1 MRRPKVI
8 VIGGG
13 PSGGACA
20 LELSRGAR
28 FEVIVVDKS
37 VYPRVKVCGSGLSP
51 HALRM
56 LDHLGLRDRFAPR
69 HCAIEKMTLRGPDG
83 GELEFDAGIEA
94 WVVPRVELDHG
105 IVQAAVA
112 SGAQFS
118 EGTKVLS
125 LLRDAAGMVLGV
137 QTEDQQIE
145 ADLVVCADG
154 SPSRFSLDK
163 RPKTTI
169 HTLMGWWR
177 GTPWGDHSAQMVWDR
192 RLAGYYAWRFP
203 EPGGVVN
210 IGLTI
215 PEHAPEG
222 ERLKELFQALLDEY
236 WGEGLRGAEQI
247 GKWMGHPAVISRS
260 VGKVAE
266 SRALWVGEAA
276 RLVSPGTVEGISFAL
291 ESGITGGTLYR
302 RALRPAH
309 RALAA
314 RVRGLPR
321 ADRRERA
328 AEVLGRGGR
337 RAGGSLTAGP
347 LDRRTRGSRTIG
359 TLDQQHG
366 AGGVRRPTQVVLIPR
381 CSAAPT
387 CDGAALRGPT
397 LRRAR

>member
-1 MRRPKVI
+1 MRTRAVSITGTVPRMRRAKI
-8 VIGGG
+8 IIIGGG

-20 LELSRGAR
+20 LELSRSGR
-28 FEVIVVDKS
+28 FEVLVVDKS
-37 VYPRVKVCGSGLSP
+37 IYPRVKVCGSGLSP

-56 LDHLGLRDRFAPR
+56 LDHLDLRDRFSPQ
-69 HCAIEKMTLRGPDG
+69 HSAIRQVTVRGPDG

-94 WVVPRVELDHG
+94 WVVPRAELDHG

-112 SGAQFS
+112 HGAQFS
-118 EGTKVLS
+118 EDTKVLS
-125 LLRDAAGMVLGV
+125 LLRGSGGAVAGIQAEGK
-137 QTEDQQIE
+137 QFE

-177 GTPWGDHSAQMVWDR
+177 GTPWGEHTAHMIWDR

-222 ERLKELFQALLDEY
+222 RRLKELFQELLDEH
-236 WGEGLRGAEQI
+236 WGDGLRGAEQI

-260 VGKVAE
+260 VGTIAE

-276 RLVSPGTVEGISFAL
+276 RLVSPGTVEGISYAL
-291 ESGITGGTLYR
+291 ESGVTAAHWIADHFSLKAGLSPLACSGYR
-302 RALRPAH
+302 ARTAANVLPRFWAGAAAV
-309 RALAA
+309 RAA
-314 RVRGLPR
+314 RSAR
-321 ADRRERA
+321 ARII
-328 AEVLGRGGR
+328 AEHAVH
-337 RAGGSLTAGP
+337 S
-347 LDRRTRGSRTIG
+347 
-359 TLDQQHG
+359 G
-366 AGGVRRPTQVVLIPR
+366 AGRWINRITHAVFG
-381 CSAAPT
+381 
-387 CDGAALRGPT
+387 GPDNKPS
-397 LRRAR
+397 

>member
-20 LELSRGAR
+20 LELSRGGR
-28 FEVIVVDKS
+28 FEVLVVDKS

-51 HALRM
+51 HALQM

-69 HCAIEKMTLRGPDG
+69 HCAIEKMTIRGPDG

-112 SGAQFS
+112 AGAQFS
-118 EGTKVLS
+118 EDTKVLS
-125 LLRDAAGMVLGV
+125 LLRDAAGMVVGI
-137 QTEDQQIE
+137 QTEDKQLE
-145 ADLVVCADG
+145 ADFVVCADG

-236 WGEGLRGAEQI
+236 WGEGLRDAEQL

-266 SRALWVGEAA
+266 PRALWVGEAA
-276 RLVSPGTVEGISFAL
+276 RLVSPGTVEGISYAL
-291 ESGITGGTLYR
+291 ESGITAAHFIAEHFDPHAGLSRLACAGYR
-302 RALRPAH
+302 ARTAANVLPRFWAGAAAV
-309 RALAA
+309 RAA
-314 RVRGLPR
+314 RSPR
-321 ADRRERA
+321 ARA
-328 AEVLGRGGR
+328 IAEHAVHGRSGRWINSMAQAVFGG
-337 RAGGSLTAGP
+337 P
-347 LDRRTRGSRTIG
+347 
-359 TLDQQHG
+359 
-366 AGGVRRPTQVVLIPR
+366 PKP
-381 CSAAPT
+381 P
-387 CDGAALRGPT
+387 
-397 LRRAR
+397 

>member
-291 ESGITGGTLYR
+291 ESGITAAHFIAEHFDPHTGLSPLACAGYR
-302 RALRPAH
+302 ARTAANVLPRFWAGAAAV
-309 RALAA
+309 RAA
-314 RVRGLPR
+314 RSPR
-321 ADRRERA
+321 ARSI
-328 AEVLGRGGR
+328 AEHAVHGRSGRWINSMAQAVFGG
-337 RAGGSLTAGP
+337 
-347 LDRRTRGSRTIG
+347 
-359 TLDQQHG
+359 
-366 AGGVRRPTQVVLIPR
+366 PR
-381 CSAAPT
+381 KSS
-387 CDGAALRGPT
+387 
-397 LRRAR
+397 